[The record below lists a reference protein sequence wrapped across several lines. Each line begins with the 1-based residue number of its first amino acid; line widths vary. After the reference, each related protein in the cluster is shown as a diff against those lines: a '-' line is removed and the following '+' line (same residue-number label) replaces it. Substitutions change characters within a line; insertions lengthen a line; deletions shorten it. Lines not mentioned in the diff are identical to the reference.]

1 MIIKLSFKFII
12 IYIFLLLLSFPCLS
26 NNNLTYNEN
35 DIVIGYT
42 TIGTFSDGTILFQV
56 IFENTPSY
64 TNLSL
69 IYPDGTLNFINNI
82 SIPCNSCMNSDD
94 DIYVS
99 CLCMNKIYLLN
110 PNYIIIT
117 YVQVGELMGLIIDR
131 KGIVITSNFILGE
144 AFSIYRIVS
153 EDDGGRFFVVRQIV
167 ETPEQLLCAEYLVNS
182 NGQIS
187 NIISGNLTFNNI
199 DGIIIDNI
207 ITFDAFSLDGTWA
220 IVFQVIFSNQ
230 DNQHDN
236 SYFSIGDDS
245 NQELYVFKTLR
256 LFGITSYLQASVCVA
271 NKGIS
276 IQYHCLFINYD
287 SKLKLINI
295 IDLNS
300 NNTSSIDLIAFTIN
314 QYNVIYAIPDTG
326 FLIETTSNLQLDYFV
341 LNTSID
347 YSDTNNAFGE
357 LITDNYYINDSD
369 LSYNHL
375 FILPNNTII
384 QMLANEGSFTF
395 LSTDLSSKIPKD
407 EPYKNTHINKVY
419 PSQNDLISIGTTALN
434 MSFVHSID
442 PTTGSNIS
450 IYQQHNEEN
459 FLRQIFLCTSPN
471 CVISEDFSSL
481 AINLLTIT
489 FNIPNS
495 SYYVEIDDNFVK
507 YKYDGPKTIIPGIK
521 PGNWIIKTSSEYNPI
536 NDNTDYITGILRLNL
551 EGTTE
556 FKKLKNTN
564 EKKNFFDQM
573 RIELSKSIPVD
584 LSRIRKIK
592 DIFGIDKISNLELL
606 LILFEIGPSDDNCFN
621 NKSSIDVFNDLD
633 SIIKVKNITMPLDI
647 YDHTKYID
655 KDYGFQRTADLWE
668 EIRISLKSFAS
679 NVSYL
684 VIISV
689 LVFSSIVLF
698 IYGKYKDRKQ
708 EMENMTIFKITLII
722 IDVINDVS
730 FIISS
735 KNDLHNL
742 LIPSS
747 GDVELLHLFDSKFG
761 GYDIFKINFSQYS
774 KDLITWGS
782 YLNIILEDLPQLIIQ
797 ILFALNSTN
806 SYSIIAFITLIT
818 SSVVMLVDI
827 VEGGFTI
834 YAEVFHDKGNKT
846 NNNRERDTR

>member
-1 MIIKLSFKFII
+1 
-12 IYIFLLLLSFPCLS
+12 
-26 NNNLTYNEN
+26 
-35 DIVIGYT
+35 
-42 TIGTFSDGTILFQV
+42 
-56 IFENTPSY
+56 
-64 TNLSL
+64 
-69 IYPDGTLNFINNI
+69 
-82 SIPCNSCMNSDD
+82 
-94 DIYVS
+94 
-99 CLCMNKIYLLN
+99 
-110 PNYIIIT
+110 
-117 YVQVGELMGLIIDR
+117 
-131 KGIVITSNFILGE
+131 
-144 AFSIYRIVS
+144 
-153 EDDGGRFFVVRQIV
+153 
-167 ETPEQLLCAEYLVNS
+167 
-182 NGQIS
+182 
-187 NIISGNLTFNNI
+187 
-199 DGIIIDNI
+199 
-207 ITFDAFSLDGTWA
+207 
-220 IVFQVIFSNQ
+220 
-230 DNQHDN
+230 
-236 SYFSIGDDS
+236 GDDS

-742 LIPSS
+742 LIPSFVFLLFPFIMNTIFTIIIFLHEMKNDVFEEWFKNRSKRIILITIFSS